1 MGASCLSAGKVSGN
15 DEEFIAMKII
25 KAASKKLDK
34 IYNRG
39 LNRQARVEEKVK
51 KIIDDVRLF
60 GDEALLKYTRKFD
73 GVKMM
78 PRQLKVSE
86 IEISGAYA
94 NISPNFV
101 SSLKVVIENVNRFY
115 RKQMRK
121 SWRIKGVEGA
131 VLGENYTP
139 LEKVGIYI
147 PAGTAP
153 LVSTV
158 YMTVLPAKLAGV
170 KKIVLVSPPDKNGY
184 INPHI
189 LVIADLLK
197 VDEIYRVGGA
207 QGIAALAYGTKTI
220 PRVDKVVGPGNIY
233 VSEAKRQV
241 FGMIDIDMI
250 AGPTELVVIA
260 NRFSDPKFIIAD
272 LRAQAEHAK
281 GLAILITNSKALA
294 KEVKSQLDGDNGYI
308 ILTKNLKQ
316 ACEIAN
322 KIAPEHLEILVQNPK
337 GLLKNI
343 KNAGAVFLG
352 PYSPTA
358 VGDYVAGPSHVLPT
372 GGTARFFSG
381 LSVSDFVKSSHIISY
396 SKKALEKMR
405 EPLEKIAGIEGLQKH
420 VDSVKARFI

>member
-1 MGASCLSAGKVSGN
+1 
-15 DEEFIAMKII
+15 MKII
-25 KAASKKLDK
+25 KAVSKKLEK

-39 LNRQARVEEKVK
+39 QVRQFRVEEKVR

-60 GDEALLKYTRKFD
+60 GDDALIKYTRKFD
-73 GVKMM
+73 KVKIIQ
-78 PRQLKVSE
+78 RQLKVSQ

-101 SSLKVVIENVNRFY
+101 SSLKVVIDNVNRFY
-115 RKQMRK
+115 RKQLRK
-121 SWRIKGVEGA
+121 SWRIKGTEGV

-139 LEKVGIYI
+139 LEKVGVYI

-170 KKIVLVSPPDKNGY
+170 KKIVLISPPDKNGY

-189 LVIADLLK
+189 LVVADLFK

-220 PRVDKVVGPGNIY
+220 PKVDKIVGPGNIY

-241 FGMIDIDMI
+241 FGMVDIDMI

-260 NRFSDPKFIIAD
+260 NRFSDPKFIVAD
-272 LRAQAEHAK
+272 LRAQGEHAK
-281 GLAILITNSKALA
+281 GLAILITNSKSLA
-294 KEVKSQLDGDNGYI
+294 KEVKSLTEGHNGYI

-316 ACEIAN
+316 AAEIAN
-322 KIAPEHLEILVQNPK
+322 KIAPEHLEILVQNPQK
-337 GLLKNI
+337 LLKDI
-343 KNAGAVFLG
+343 KNAGAIFLG
-352 PYSPTA
+352 PYSPVA
-358 VGDYVAGPSHVLPT
+358 LGDYVAGPSHVLPT
-372 GGTARFFSG
+372 QGTARFFSG
-381 LSVSDFVKSSHIISY
+381 LSVKDFIKSSHIISY
-396 SKKALEKMR
+396 SKKALEKIR

-420 VDSVKARFI
+420 VDSVKSRFI

>member
-1 MGASCLSAGKVSGN
+1 
-15 DEEFIAMKII
+15 MKII
-25 KAASKKLDK
+25 RFTSKKLEK
-34 IYNRG
+34 IYNRSVI
-39 LNRQARVEEKVK
+39 RQIRVEEKVK
-51 KIIDDVRLF
+51 RIIDDVRIM
-60 GDEALLKYTRKFD
+60 GDDALIKYTRKFD
-73 GVKMM
+73 KVKLNW
-78 PRQLKVSE
+78 RQLKVSQ
-86 IEISGAYA
+86 IEIGGAYA

-101 SSLKVVIENVNRFY
+101 SSLKIIIENVNRFC
-115 RKQMRK
+115 RRQLRK
-121 SWRIKGVEGA
+121 SWRIKGAEGTI
-131 VLGENYTP
+131 LGENYTP
-139 LEKVGIYI
+139 LERVGIYI

-170 KKIVLVSPPDKNGY
+170 KKIVLISPPDKNGY

-220 PRVDKVVGPGNIY
+220 PRVDKIVGPGNIY

-241 FGMIDIDMI
+241 FGIVDIDMI
-250 AGPTELVVIA
+250 AGPTELVIIA

-281 GLAILITNSKALA
+281 GLAILITNSKSLA
-294 KEVKSQLDGDNGYI
+294 QEIKSQMVGDNGYI

-316 ACEIAN
+316 ACEITN

-337 GLLKNI
+337 ALVKNI
-343 KNAGAVFLG
+343 KNAGAIFLG
-352 PYSPTA
+352 PYSPVA
-358 VGDYVAGPSHVLPT
+358 LGDYIAGPSHVLPT
-372 GGTARFFSG
+372 LGTARFFSG
-381 LSVSDFVKSSHIISY
+381 LGVSDFIKSSHIISY
-396 SKKALEKMR
+396 SRKALEKVR

-420 VDSVKARFI
+420 LDSVKSRFI

>member
-1 MGASCLSAGKVSGN
+1 
-15 DEEFIAMKII
+15 MKII
-25 KAASKKLDK
+25 KASSKKLEK

-39 LNRQARVEEKVK
+39 LAKNTRVEDKVK

-60 GDEALLKYTRKFD
+60 GDDALIKYTRKFD
-73 GVKMM
+73 KVKLSL
-78 PRQLKVSE
+78 RQLKVSE
-86 IEISGAYA
+86 IEISGAYQ

-101 SSLKVVIENVNRFY
+101 DSLKIVIDNVNRFY
-115 RKQMRK
+115 RKQLRK
-121 SWRIKGVEGA
+121 SWRIKGSEGV

-139 LEKVGIYI
+139 LEKVGVYI

-170 KKIVLVSPPDKNGY
+170 KKIILITPPDKSGY

-220 PRVDKVVGPGNIY
+220 PRVDKIVGPGNIY

-241 FGMIDIDMI
+241 FGRVDIDMI
-250 AGPTELVVIA
+250 AGPTELVIIA

-272 LRAQAEHAK
+272 LRAQAEHSK
-281 GLAILITNSKALA
+281 GLAILITNSKSLA
-294 KEVKSQLDGDNGYI
+294 KEVKSQTDGSNGYI
-308 ILTKNLKQ
+308 ILTKNLEQ
-316 ACEIAN
+316 ACEISN
-322 KIAPEHLEILVQNPK
+322 KIAPEHLEILVQNPNRLVK
-337 GLLKNI
+337 SI
-343 KNAGAVFLG
+343 KNAGAIFLG

-372 GGTARFFSG
+372 QGTARFFSG
-381 LSVSDFVKSSHIISY
+381 LSVFDFIKSNHIISY

-405 EPLEKIAGIEGLQKH
+405 EPIDKIAGIEGLQKH
-420 VDSVKARFI
+420 VDSVKLRFL

>member
-1 MGASCLSAGKVSGN
+1 
-15 DEEFIAMKII
+15 MKII

-39 LNRQARVEEKVK
+39 LTRQARVEEKVR

-60 GDEALLKYTRKFD
+60 GDEALLKYTKKFD

-121 SWRIKGVEGA
+121 SWRIKGIEGA

-197 VDEIYRVGGA
+197 VDEVYRVGGA
-207 QGIAALAYGTKTI
+207 QGIAALAYGTKI
-220 PRVDKVVGPGNIY
+220 VPRVDKIVGPGNVY

-241 FGMIDIDMI
+241 FGLVDIDMI
-250 AGPTELVVIA
+250 AGPTELVIIA

-308 ILTKNLKQ
+308 ILTKNLEQ

-337 GLLKNI
+337 GLARKI
-343 KNAGAVFLG
+343 KNAGAIFLG

-372 GGTARFFSG
+372 SGTARFFSG
-381 LSVSDFVKSSHIISY
+381 LSVCDFMKSSHIISY